1 MILAIAILAGVA
13 TLVLLFK
20 PFFGGSEDFFD
31 CLRYTF
37 QPDMISWIQGEW
49 GEDFWAELKM
59 GAWLACGFAAGAA
72 TYAGI
77 EKLFG

>member
-13 TLVLLFK
+13 TLALLFK
-20 PFFGGSEDFFD
+20 PLFGGSEDFFD

-37 QPDMISWIQGEW
+37 QPDIFSWFRGEW
-49 GEDFWAELKM
+49 GEDLWAELKM
-59 GAWLACGFAAGAA
+59 GAWLGCAFAAGM
-72 TYAGI
+72 GVHVGL